1 MTIPRALLPQ
11 WRACLALALAGGSLS
26 AQYLDLIGVTDLR
39 NRYGVTLPQGVG
51 ITGWQT
57 EANATVNVNVTVGGA
72 PAVQQWTTYWPDL
85 NSASITSGRAITLY
99 GLPTHVGPLP
109 LVSPDVNPPSALT
122 FSSGHATA
130 VGSYWY
136 GAPSSG
142 VSPAMSTLVSMSAD
156 SFIDTAALQVL
167 SGTAPVVNPSLA
179 VPSVVNASWVG
190 ASPVAAINVD
200 ILRRADYLVD
210 RDGITVV
217 AGLDNNGGGTPSAL
231 LGQGYNTIA
240 VGRSD
245 GGSAGGLS
253 TVDGTGRVVVDVVA
267 PLAASSFA
275 APLVAGTVV
284 LIADRAQE
292 TPALAN
298 ADDPRVTRS
307 LIMTGAEKL
316 VGWANSST
324 QPLDLFQGAGE
335 LRVNN
340 TYDVLMAGEKT
351 VGSVSTLRG
360 WDLGSGAVGV
370 QYYLVDNTMETGHL
384 AVTLAWNRVTGDPTD
399 PTGTDRT
406 GSANFVAMD
415 GYDVLASSLLA
426 DLNLEVWSTDG
437 VNTPVSLL
445 ASSLSTVD
453 NVEHIYLR
461 DLPIGRYAI
470 GVIGGDGTQYGLSFN
485 FVPEVPTGLPVAMV
499 GLATTGFLVWRRR
512 VA

>member
-11 WRACLALALAGGSLS
+11 WRACLILALAGGNLS
-26 AQYLDLIGVTDLR
+26 AQYLDRIGVTDLR

-57 EANATVNVNVTVGGA
+57 EATETANVNVTVGGV
-72 PAVQQWTTYWPDL
+72 PAVQQWSTYWPNL
-85 NSASITSGRAITLY
+85 NNASITSGRSITLY

-109 LVSPDVNPPSALT
+109 LVAPDVNPPSSLT
-122 FSSGHATA
+122 FSSGHATT
-130 VGSYWY
+130 VGAYWY

-142 VSPAMSTLVSMSAD
+142 VSPAMSTLVSMSAESFLD
-156 SFIDTAALQVL
+156 SAALQFL
-167 SGTAPVVNPSLA
+167 SGTAPVVNPLLPT
-179 VPSVVNASWVG
+179 PSVVNASWVG
-190 ASPVAAINVD
+190 ASPVAAANVD
-200 ILRRADYLVD
+200 LLRRADYLVD

-217 AGLDNNGGGTPSAL
+217 AGLDNFGGGTPSAL
-231 LGQGYNTIA
+231 LTQGYNTIA

-267 PLAASSFA
+267 PLNASSYT

-292 TPALAN
+292 TPAMAN

-307 LIMTGAEKL
+307 LILTGAEKL
-316 VGWANSST
+316 TGWANSPT

-340 TYDVLMAGEKT
+340 TYDVLMAGEKE

-360 WDLGSGAVGV
+360 WDLGTGAVGV
-370 QYYLVDNTMETGHL
+370 QYYLVDNTQETGQL
-384 AVTLAWNRVTGDPTD
+384 TVTLAWNRVTGDPAD
-399 PTGTDRT
+399 PTGTART
-406 GSANFVAMD
+406 GSANFTTMG
-415 GYDVLASSLLA
+415 GYDILASSLLA

-445 ASSLSTVD
+445 ASSLSTAD
-453 NVEHIYLR
+453 NVEHIFLQ
-461 DLPIGRYAI
+461 DLPAGRYAI
-470 GVIGGDGTQYGLSFN
+470 GVIGGNGTQYGLSFN
-485 FVPEVPTGLPVAMV
+485 FVPEVPTGLPVTMV
-499 GLATTGFLVWRRR
+499 GLAAVGLLVWRRR
-512 VA
+512 GV